1 MCQFFV
7 LIPTM
12 LRCGLNLE
20 GQEPKKKITKWR
32 LLFVIWL
39 CLVSLTTIAIE
50 AEEQDIESLIKEL
63 GDEDLF
69 VRAGAAFAL
78 GRIGEPAKAAV
89 PALIKVLDDESQ
101 HIRSGAAE
109 ALRRIGTAEAVD
121 ALGSAIQVMLFRDC
135 NGK

>member
-12 LRCGLNLE
+12 LRCRLNLE

-50 AEEQDIESLIKEL
+50 AEEQDIESLIN
-63 GDEDLF
+63 
-69 VRAGAAFAL
+69 AL
-78 GRIGEPAKAAV
+78 T
-89 PALIKVLDDESQ
+89 DESEVVPVQ
-101 HIRSGAAE
+101 
-109 ALRRIGTAEAVD
+109 LRYETPLKIMKNIT
-121 ALGSAIQVMLFRDC
+121 LGKQD
-135 NGK
+135 GG